1 MSELVTTRIGTHAAR
16 LGLPHLAAAAP
27 ALIQRAHDAQLGY
40 ADFLDLILGEEAAA
54 KDDRRFASALHVSG
68 LPHHKTLDDFDFTF
82 QPDLDIRK
90 IKDLRDPRLH
100 RPDRQHRAAGPA
112 GHGQDAPGLRPGR
125 RRLRGPQ
132 IGLLHHPGRH
142 DPQAAGCRRRLL
154 LGRQLRGYLR
164 SSILIVDEV
173 GYLPLNRHDAN
184 LVFQIIA
191 RRYEK
196 GSVIITSNKTFSEWG
211 QVFTDDVLA
220 TAILDRFLHHCE
232 VITINGPSWRM
243 SERQKPHHRH
253 QPAHAII
260 NPPGSRQTS
269 TSGRTPTDT

>member
-1 MSELVTTRIGTHAAR
+1 MRARQIPWITPGT
-16 LGLPHLAAAAP
+16 GKTHLACALAVAAC
-27 ALIQRAHDAQLGY
+27 
-40 ADFLDLILGEEAAA
+40 AAGGSVY
-54 KDDRRFASALHVSG
+54 FT
-68 LPHHKTLDDFDFTF
+68 TLDDM
-82 QPDLDIRK
+82 IRK
-90 IKDLRDPRLH
+90 LRTAD
-100 RPDRQHRAAGPA
+100 AAG
-112 GHGQDAPGLRPGR
+112 D
-125 RRLRGPQ
+125 
-132 IGLLHHPGRH
+132 
-142 DPQAAGCRRRLL
+142 

-164 SSILIVDEV
+164 SSILIIDEV

-220 TAILDRFLHHCE
+220 TAHPRPVPAPLRGHHHQR
-232 VITINGPSWRM
+232 TQLAH
-243 SERQKPHHRH
+243 ERQEPHHRH

>member
-1 MSELVTTRIGTHAAR
+1 M
-16 LGLPHLAAAAP
+16 
-27 ALIQRAHDAQLGY
+27 
-40 ADFLDLILGEEAAA
+40 
-54 KDDRRFASALHVSG
+54 
-68 LPHHKTLDDFDFTF
+68 
-82 QPDLDIRK
+82 IRK
-90 IKDLRDPRLH
+90 LRTAD
-100 RPDRQHRAAGPA
+100 AAG
-112 GHGQDAPGLRPGR
+112 D
-125 RRLRGPQ
+125 
-132 IGLLHHPGRH
+132 
-142 DPQAAGCRRRLL
+142 

-164 SSILIVDEV
+164 SSILIIDEV

-220 TAILDRFLHHCE
+220 TAILDRFLHHCD

-243 SERQKPHHRH
+243 KDQKPHHRH

-260 NPPGSRQTS
+260 NPPGPRQT
-269 TSGRTPTDT
+269 TRQVVRRPTREVVRGHPRRRAARPRRR